1 MNKTIVLIGTYDER
15 ENLAA
20 LVGEIL
26 ALGAGLDILVIDDN
40 SPDGTGRVADELA
53 AAHPEVSVLHRPG
66 KMGLGTAYAAG
77 FRRALTRGYEH
88 IVTMDADFSHEPCR
102 LPGFLA
108 ALATHDVVVGT
119 RYMKGGGVVN
129 WPPHRLALSR
139 GGSIYTRLVTGM
151 PLRDATGGFNA
162 YRREV
167 LEAIGLDSIR
177 SEGYA
182 FQIEMK
188 FRAWR
193 RGFRIAEVP
202 IVFADRTCGRSK
214 MSKRIFAEAI
224 FTVWKMRFSSR

>member
-1 MNKTIVLIGTYDER
+1 MNKSIVLIGTYNEQ

-26 ALGAGLDILVIDDN
+26 ALNAGLDILVIDDN
-40 SPDGTGRVADELA
+40 SPDGTGRLADELA
-53 AAHPEVSVLHRPG
+53 AAHPEVTVLHRPG
-66 KMGLGTAYAAG
+66 KMGLGTAYVAG
-77 FRRALTRGYEH
+77 FRRALEHGYDR
-88 IVTMDADFSHEPCR
+88 IVTMDADFSHEPGR

-108 ALATHDVVVGT
+108 AFATHDVVVGT

-129 WPPHRLALSR
+129 WPPHRLILSR

-167 LEAIGLDSIR
+167 LETINLDSIR

-188 FRAWR
+188 FRAWK
-193 RGFRIAEVP
+193 RGFRIAEMP
-202 IVFADRTCGRSK
+202 IVFADRTRGKSK
-214 MSKRIFAEAI
+214 MSRRIFLEAI